1 MDEKFDMGDRR
12 PRCSASCGRRRRM
25 RLGYLAVFSLVA
37 LAVVSFVRPGTLR
50 LGGPWTLGGSAS
62 FRGGAE
68 IKIPGALTTDTAA
81 TTHLVPLEAHIM
93 SKCPDALDCMRDLV
107 LPTMQRV
114 VDKVNFTLS
123 FIGTPTGDGG
133 VECMH
138 GPAECMG
145 NILELCAAQLYPDPK
160 IYLGFTMCLLR
171 EYHRVPDRDLVEDCA
186 LEHAVDIAQLDACA
200 TANDGQTAMDL
211 LKRSVRHTRDV
222 GVTKSCTV
230 RLDNEVYCIR
240 DGGEWFDCPSGGNV
254 HDLII
259 NIEKKFRL

>member
-25 RLGYLAVFSLVA
+25 RLGYLAVVGLVA
-37 LAVVSFVRPGTLR
+37 FAVVSFVRPGTFKMGSSWS
-50 LGGPWTLGGSAS
+50 LGGGAS
-62 FRGGAE
+62 FRGGLD
-68 IKIPGALTTDTAA
+68 IHTPSTAVA
-81 TTHLVPLEAHIM
+81 TRLVPLEAHIM

-133 VECMH
+133 VDCMH

-145 NILELCAAQLYPDPK
+145 NILELCAAKLYPDPK
-160 IYLGFTMCLLR
+160 IYLGFTMCLTR
-171 EYHRVPDRDLVEDCA
+171 DYHRIPDRDLVEDCA
-186 LEHAVDIAQLDACA
+186 LEHAVDIQQLNECA
-200 TANDGQTAMDL
+200 TADDGQTAMDL

-222 GVTKSCTV
+222 GVTKSCTI

-240 DGGEWFDCPSGGNV
+240 DGGEWTDCPSGGNV

-259 NIEKKFRL
+259 NIEKKSRQL